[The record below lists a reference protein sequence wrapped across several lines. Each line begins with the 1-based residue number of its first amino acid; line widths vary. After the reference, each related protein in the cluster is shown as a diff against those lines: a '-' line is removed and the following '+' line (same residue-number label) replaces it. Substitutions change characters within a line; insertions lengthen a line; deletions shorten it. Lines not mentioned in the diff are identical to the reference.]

1 MNNSIFIQDPEV
13 ASSNEKYLI
22 ESLRSR
28 LLEVTDEKN
37 NMQMVLDFH
46 LTELEDKKSKVIFG
60 YNVKTTKLSLYFE
73 LISFVIFICAI
84 ELLGFS
90 IWQFSRQIK
99 NKSIVLKVFVKKK
112 IQLLKNMKR
121 SLIE

>member
-1 MNNSIFIQDPEV
+1 VNTSIFIQDPEV

-28 LLEVTDEKN
+28 LLEATEEKN

-60 YNVKTTKLSLYFE
+60 CNVQTIKLTFYSELTSRYFY
-73 LISFVIFICAI
+73 LCYQTI
-84 ELLGFS
+84 GF
-90 IWQFSRQIK
+90 
-99 NKSIVLKVFVKKK
+99 
-112 IQLLKNMKR
+112 
-121 SLIE
+121 

>member
-13 ASSNEKYLI
+13 ACSNEKYLI

-28 LLEVTDEKN
+28 LLEATDEKN

-73 LISFVIFICAI
+73 LISCYFF
-84 ELLGFS
+84 L
-90 IWQFSRQIK
+90 RY
-99 NKSIVLKVFVKKK
+99 
-112 IQLLKNMKR
+112 
-121 SLIE
+121 